1 MLFDSLDI
9 KICGLQI
16 LLVKYAKMAMYI
28 ILVVAIFQNA
38 LKMSATHDKSQPQ
51 AYEEVDQSDI
61 L

>member
-16 LLVKYAKMAMYI
+16 LLVKYAKMTMYN

-38 LKMSATHDKSQPQ
+38 LKMSAT
-51 AYEEVDQSDI
+51 
-61 L
+61 